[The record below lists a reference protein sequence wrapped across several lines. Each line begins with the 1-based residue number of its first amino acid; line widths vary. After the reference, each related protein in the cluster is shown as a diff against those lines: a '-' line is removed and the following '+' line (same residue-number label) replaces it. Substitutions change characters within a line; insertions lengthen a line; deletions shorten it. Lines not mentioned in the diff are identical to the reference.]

1 MTENINTP
9 AFKAKRKM
17 YTIAPLAFIPIFAFL
32 FDLLG
37 GGTTVAAVTKGEKKT
52 FDMSIPDAKVTDIA
66 TKDEAYIQADEESRK
81 NSIVNDFDVN
91 SLAEKPSGTQA
102 AGSAQKISS
111 PDAQQAPNANK
122 DVEQILQKYYKN
134 QGTSTPPP
142 SNERY
147 TGSGGYSGY
156 SPKRQPVLH
165 KEREVTEKTGEAIDI
180 VEEKQDN
187 PLFFGGTSRKK
198 NIPDKSSSDLAYTA
212 PFRAVVHG
220 EQAVSPSG
228 SIKMRT
234 TEPIVLN
241 NITLPANSFIF
252 GTVEIRREDRINI
265 KINSIRV
272 KQELINVNMS
282 VYDVDGQEGIHVT
295 GGNLKEKTD
304 QIIDGVNAP
313 SELSNLPVIGNV
325 AEATKNLFRKKR
337 GNNSIIIGSS
347 YKLLIK
353 SN

>member
-17 YTIAPLAFIPIFAFL
+17 YTIAPLAFLPIFAIIFNL
-32 FDLLG
+32 FG

-52 FDMSIPDAKVTDIA
+52 FDMSIPDAKATDIA
-66 TKDEAYIQADEESRK
+66 TKDEAYIQADEESMK

-102 AGSAQKISS
+102 AGSAQKINA
-111 PDAQQAPNANK
+111 PDAQPAPNANK

-134 QGTSTPPP
+134 PGNNTPPP

-147 TGSGGYSGY
+147 TGSGAYSGY
-156 SPKRQPVLH
+156 SPKRQPVVQ
-165 KEREVTEKTGEAIDI
+165 KEREVTEKIDV

-187 PLFFGGTSRKK
+187 PLFFGGNSRKK
-198 NIPDKSSSDLAYTA
+198 NVPDKSSSDLAYA
-212 PFRAVVHG
+212 SPFRAVVHG